1 MCKLYKSFLSLLSGL
16 LLLSSCNNQEELGG
30 LQPDD
35 TSLPPY
41 SVTFRL
47 GGSVAPGAAATR
59 VQTDDEKKLYSLYAV
74 VFEDADGA
82 GTGTTGTEAAADKF
96 YAAFPVDLDGY
107 NKDPQDNP
115 VLSFSLAK
123 AGHFQVCFVANP
135 SGHAD
140 DAQSRTGLAQA
151 ISNLQLGTSTVAQ
164 FKALLESGVLDAA
177 KAPSQYLMTSPFYTL
192 ATSYTDP
199 QTIGEVVLTRAMA
212 RFDIINAADGY
223 TITQVVFHNR
233 ATKTPV
239 MADTPA
245 YDDKNVTATTEYNM
259 ELVGNSTPDA
269 APKCEATIY
278 SFEQYAGS
286 DQDFS
291 EGIAGL
297 PYLEVKYKMPSVSDT
312 RIYSHN
318 VYFRKA
324 KEQPA
329 EGYDVLPIKR
339 NTLYTVKM
347 TNDTHSNLNF
357 TITVM
362 DWDKNTE
369 IAVGDDVLV
378 DGVTPALPKPLEE
391 AAIGDY
397 YMKDGTLRQGMKR
410 LSEEDLPNVIGIVF
424 QTDQSRI
431 GDVEK
436 STLQSKGITAH
447 GLVMAVKLANN
458 GQGCVWSI
466 NKSED
471 TALSNIGTV
480 QAAYQDING
489 LSNYN
494 TLPHTSDYP
503 AFQAVDNFDV
513 PTPETST
520 GWYLPSSGQLWDIA
534 ANLGELKSDMDSYK
548 DCPSENPL
556 YFQFKVGAG
565 SSDDSQV
572 HLVPGFSPGQF
583 LANINAYLSNLD
595 DKVQLFSDGSLWS
608 SSEYSESSVCNSYFG
623 TNYFDIDHDNKNEQY
638 HLFYV
643 RPVLAF

>member
-16 LLLSSCNNQEELGG
+16 LLLSGCNNQEELGG

-47 GGSVAPGAAATR
+47 GGSVAPDAAATR
-59 VQTDDEKKLYSLYAV
+59 VQTDDEKRLNSLYAV
-74 VFEDADGA
+74 VFENAA
-82 GTGTTGTEAAADKF
+82 GGTTTGANDPVDNDNDKF
-96 YAAFPVDLDGY
+96 YAAFPVDLTNYGSSTQP
-107 NKDPQDNP
+107 N
-115 VLSFSLAK
+115 LSFSLAK
-123 AGHFQVCFVANP
+123 AGQFQVCFVANP

-140 DAQSRTGLAQA
+140 DAQSRTGLAHA
-151 ISNLQLGTSTVAQ
+151 ISNLTEGTSTVAQ

-177 KAPSQYLMTSPFYTL
+177 AAPSQYLMTSPFYTL

-245 YDDKNVTATTEYNM
+245 YVDGNVTATTEYNM

-269 APKCEATIY
+269 AQKCEATIY

-286 DQDFS
+286 GQDFS
-291 EGIAGL
+291 EDIEGL

-318 VYFRKA
+318 VYFKKA
-324 KEQPA
+324 KEQPE

-357 TITVM
+357 TINVM

-378 DGVTPALPKPLEE
+378 DGVALALPKTLEE

-424 QTDQSRI
+424 QTDPDRI

-436 STLQSKGITAH
+436 STLRGKGITAH
-447 GLVMAVKLANN
+447 GLVMAVKSLKY
-458 GQGCVWSI
+458 GLQWKVTRGDDSELE
-466 NKSED
+466 NKGSVAKAYED
-471 TALSNIGTV
+471 LSGLYNWNQVKQIDASFTNYPV
-480 QAAYQDING
+480 NKAISTFDDI
-489 LSNYN
+489 
-494 TLPHTSDYP
+494 LPAPDS
-503 AFQAVDNFDV
+503 
-513 PTPETST
+513 ST
-520 GWYLPSSGQLWDIA
+520 GWFLPSAGQWWDIVE
-534 ANLGELKSDMDSYK
+534 NLGGFGDIMAKYHTLNSVEVSFFYADGTTSATDEVYMNCEITAQDHINKYLEVLGTKADKIVNGGTYWTSTESSSGDSMWYVEFFNNRFFVRYNWK
-548 DCPSENPL
+548 DC
-556 YFQFKVGAG
+556 
-565 SSDDSQV
+565 
-572 HLVPGFSPGQF
+572 
-583 LANINAYLSNLD
+583 
-595 DKVQLFSDGSLWS
+595 
-608 SSEYSESSVCNSYFG
+608 ESYY
-623 TNYFDIDHDNKNEQY
+623 TRAI
-638 HLFYV
+638 
-643 RPVLAF
+643 LAF

>member
-16 LLLSSCNNQEELGG
+16 LLLSGCNNQEELGG

-59 VQTDDEKKLYSLYAV
+59 VQTDDEKRLSSLYAV
-74 VFEDADGA
+74 VFENAA
-82 GTGTTGTEAAADKF
+82 GGTTTGANDLVDNDNDKF
-96 YAAFPVDLDGY
+96 YAAFPVDLTNYGSSKQP
-107 NKDPQDNP
+107 N
-115 VLSFSLAK
+115 LSFSLAK
-123 AGHFQVCFVANP
+123 AGQFQVCFVANP
-135 SGHAD
+135 SGHNAN
-140 DAQSRTGLAQA
+140 AQSRTGLAQA
-151 ISNLQLGTSTVAQ
+151 ISNLQPGTSTVAQ
-164 FKALLESGVLDAA
+164 FKALVESGVLDDPA
-177 KAPSQYLMTSPFYTL
+177 APSQYLMTSPFYTL
-192 ATSYTDP
+192 ATSYTAP

-239 MADTPA
+239 IADAPA
-245 YDDKNVTATTEYNM
+245 YVAGNVTATTEYIMNL
-259 ELVGNSTPDA
+259 EGNSTPDA
-269 APKCEATIY
+269 PQKCEATIY

-286 DQDFS
+286 GQAFS
-291 EGIAGL
+291 EDIEGL

-324 KEQPA
+324 KEQPE

-378 DGVTPALPKPLEE
+378 DGVITALPKPLEE

-397 YMKDGTLRQGMKR
+397 YMKDGTLRQGMMR
-410 LSEEDLPNVIGIVF
+410 LSKEDLPNVIGIVF

-436 STLQSKGITAH
+436 STLQGKGITAH
-447 GLVMAVKLANN
+447 GLVMSVKNV
-458 GQGCVWSI
+458 GGSYKWSTTKTQDESI
-466 NKSED
+466 Q
-471 TALSNIGTV
+471 NIHSLKD
-480 QAAYQDING
+480 AYLDING
-489 LSNYN
+489 LRNYN
-494 TLPHTSDYP
+494 AVAKSDDHP
-503 AFQAVDNFDV
+503 AFKAVADFDV
-513 PTPETST
+513 EAPVTST
-520 GWYLPSSGQLWDIA
+520 GWYLPSIGQWWDIV
-534 ANLGELKSDMDSYK
+534 ANLGGMSTFMFPQQTDDVNASYFWI
-548 DCPSENPL
+548 
-556 YFQFKVGAG
+556 Y
-565 SSDDSQV
+565 DDSPSSSTQTHIGNV
-572 HLVPGFSPGQF
+572 GNLYVQN
-583 LANINAYLSNLD
+583 NINSYLTYLD
-595 DKVQLFSDGSLWS
+595 GNANEFSRTYIS
-608 SSEYSESSVCNSYFG
+608 SSEVDAGRTMYISIESSRFYFS
-623 TNYFDIDHDNKNEQY
+623 TPWKDFAMS
-638 HLFYV
+638 V
-643 RPVLAF
+643 RAVLAF

>member
-16 LLLSSCNNQEELGG
+16 LLLSGCNNQEELGG

-59 VQTDDEKKLYSLYAV
+59 AEVQTTAEKALQSLYAV

-82 GTGTTGTEAAADKF
+82 GTGNTGTEAADDKF
-96 YAAFPVDLDGY
+96 YAAFPVDLAGY

-135 SGHAD
+135 SGHDAD
-140 DAQSRTGLAQA
+140 KSSRSGLAKL
-151 ISNLQLGTSTVAQ
+151 ISNLTEGTSTVAD

-177 KAPSQYLMTSPFYTL
+177 NAPSQYLMTSPFYTL
-192 ATSYTDP
+192 ATSYTTT

-233 ATKTPV
+233 ATQTPV
-239 MADTPA
+239 MADAPVYVA
-245 YDDKNVTATTEYNM
+245 GNVTATTEYTMNL
-259 ELVGNSTPDA
+259 EGNSTPDA
-269 APKCEATIY
+269 PQKCEATIY

-286 DQDFS
+286 GQAFS
-291 EGIAGL
+291 EDIDGL

-318 VYFRKA
+318 VYFKKA

-329 EGYDVLPIKR
+329 DGYDVLPIKR

-357 TITVM
+357 TINVM

-369 IAVGDDVLV
+369 IAVGDNVLV
-378 DGVTPALPKPLEE
+378 DGVTTKPLEE
-391 AAIGDY
+391 AAIGDFY
-397 YMKDGTLRQGMKR
+397 LSDGTLRDKDKK
-410 LSEEDLPNVIGIVF
+410 LTEDEKSKVIGIVF
-424 QTDQSRI
+424 QTDPDRI
-431 GDVEK
+431 GQAEK
-436 STLQSKGITAH
+436 DALGGKAH
-447 GLVMAVKLANN
+447 GLVMAVKWANN
-458 GQGCVWSI
+458 GNACMWHTQ
-466 NKSED
+466 KTD
-471 TALSNIGTV
+471 APLQNIETL
-480 QAAYQDING
+480 QAAYQDIEG
-489 LSNYN
+489 LRNYN
-494 TLPHTSDYP
+494 TIPHTSEYP
-503 AFQAVDNFDV
+503 AFEAVSTFDV
-513 PTPETST
+513 DTPKSST
-520 GWYLPSSGQLWDIA
+520 GWFLPSSGQWWDIA
-534 ANLGELKSDMDSYK
+534 ENLGGMKE
-548 DCPSENPL
+548 
-556 YFQFKVGAG
+556 
-565 SSDDSQV
+565 
-572 HLVPGFSPGQF
+572 
-583 LANINAYLSNLD
+583 YLSQKRDDDLD
-595 DKVQLFSDGSLWS
+595 YTLTFYYFSGSGGVIINKERYFATNNVNSYLSVLGENADLFSTDGRTSWCWS
-608 SSEYSESSVCNSYFG
+608 SSEGKSEDARRIDFGESALSITSVHKMDP
-623 TNYFDIDHDNKNEQY
+623 NYI
-638 HLFYV
+638 

>member
-16 LLLSSCNNQEELGG
+16 LLLSGCNNQEELGG

-47 GGSVAPGAAATR
+47 GGSVAPDAAATR
-59 VQTDDEKKLYSLYAV
+59 VQTDDEKRLNSLYAV
-74 VFEDADGA
+74 VFENAA
-82 GTGTTGTEAAADKF
+82 GGTTTGANDPVDNDNDKF
-96 YAAFPVDLDGY
+96 YAAFPVDLTNYGSSTQP
-107 NKDPQDNP
+107 N
-115 VLSFSLAK
+115 LSFSLAK
-123 AGHFQVCFVANP
+123 AGQFQVCFVANP

-140 DAQSRTGLAQA
+140 DAQSRTGLAHA
-151 ISNLQLGTSTVAQ
+151 ISNLTEGTSTVAQ
-164 FKALLESGVLDAA
+164 FKALLESGVLDAPA
-177 KAPSQYLMTSPFYTL
+177 APSQYLMTSPFYTL

-245 YDDKNVTATTEYNM
+245 YNSDYVTTTTYDNM
-259 ELVGNSTPDA
+259 DLVGSSQTPT
-269 APKCEATIY
+269 KCEATIY

-286 DQDFS
+286 TEGAFS
-291 EGIAGL
+291 EDIEGL

-357 TITVM
+357 TINVM

-378 DGVTPALPKPLEE
+378 DGVALALPKPLEE
-391 AAIGDY
+391 AAIGDFY
-397 YMKDGTLRQGMKR
+397 LSDGTLRDKDKE
-410 LSEEDLPNVIGIVF
+410 LTEDEKSKVIGIVF
-424 QTDQSRI
+424 QTDPDRI
-431 GDVEK
+431 GQAEK
-436 STLQSKGITAH
+436 DALGGKAH
-447 GLVMAVKLANN
+447 GLAMAVKWANN
-458 GQGCVWSI
+458 GNACIWHTQ
-466 NKSED
+466 KTD
-471 TALSNIGTV
+471 APLQNIETL
-480 QAAYQDING
+480 QAAYQDIEG
-489 LSNYN
+489 LRNYN
-494 TLPHTSDYP
+494 TIPHTSEYP
-503 AFQAVDNFDV
+503 AFEAVSTFDV
-513 PTPETST
+513 DTPKSST
-520 GWYLPSSGQLWDIA
+520 GWFLPSSGQWWDIA
-534 ANLGELKSDMDSYK
+534 ENLGGMKE
-548 DCPSENPL
+548 
-556 YFQFKVGAG
+556 
-565 SSDDSQV
+565 
-572 HLVPGFSPGQF
+572 
-583 LANINAYLSNLD
+583 YLSQKRDDNLD
-595 DKVQLFSDGSLWS
+595 YTLIFYYISGSGGVIINKERYFATNNVNSYLSVLGENADLFSTDGRTSWCWS
-608 SSEYSESSVCNSYFG
+608 SSEGKSEDARRIDFGESSLAITSVHKMD
-623 TNYFDIDHDNKNEQY
+623 TNYI
-638 HLFYV
+638 

>member
-16 LLLSSCNNQEELGG
+16 LLLSGCNNQEELGG

-59 VQTDDEKKLYSLYAV
+59 VQTDDEKKLNSLYAV
-74 VFEDADGA
+74 VFENADG
-82 GTGTTGTEAAADKF
+82 GSTTGANDPVDNDNDKF
-96 YAAFPVDLDGY
+96 YAAFPVDLTNYGSSTQP
-107 NKDPQDNP
+107 N
-115 VLSFSLAK
+115 LSFSLAK
-123 AGHFQVCFVANP
+123 AGQFQVCFVANP

-140 DAQSRTGLAQA
+140 DALSRTGLAYA
-151 ISNLQLGTSTVAQ
+151 ISNLTEGTSTVAQ
-164 FKALLESGVLDAA
+164 FKALLESVVLDDPA
-177 KAPSQYLMTSPFYTL
+177 APSQYLMTSPFYTL

-239 MADTPA
+239 MADVPA
-245 YDDKNVTATTEYNM
+245 YVAGNVTATTEYNM
-259 ELVGNSTPDA
+259 ELVGSSTSDA
-269 APKCEATIY
+269 AQKCEATIY

-286 DQDFS
+286 GQDFS
-291 EGIAGL
+291 EDIEDL

-318 VYFRKA
+318 VYFKKA
-324 KEQPA
+324 KEQPDQ
-329 EGYDVLPIKR
+329 GYSVLPIKR

-369 IAVGDDVLV
+369 IAVGEDVLV
-378 DGVTPALPKPLEE
+378 DGVSEKKPEN
-391 AAIGDY
+391 AAIGDFY
-397 YMKDGTLRQGMKR
+397 LSDGTLLDKNKT
-410 LSEEDLPNVIGIVF
+410 LTEDEKSKVIGIVF
-424 QTDQSRI
+424 QTDPDRI
-431 GDVEK
+431 GQAEK
-436 STLQSKGITAH
+436 DALGGKAH

-458 GQGCVWSI
+458 GLVCKWSTGQT
-466 NKSED
+466 D
-471 TALSNIGTV
+471 TSLPNIETV
-480 QAAYQDING
+480 QAAYQDVNG

-494 TLPHTSDYP
+494 NISKTSDYP
-503 AFQAVDNFDV
+503 AFQAVASFDV
-513 PTPETST
+513 PAPKNST
-520 GWYLPSSGQLWDIA
+520 GWYLPSIGQLWDIA
-534 ANLGELKSDMDSYK
+534 ANLGGMKSDMEPYK
-548 DCPSENPL
+548 DVTSSNF
-556 YFQFKVGAG
+556 YFKFQSG
-565 SSDDSQV
+565 SDDGGN
-572 HLVPGFSPGQF
+572 HYMPEFGEGTL
-583 LANINAYLSNLD
+583 LANINAYLSVLD
-595 DKVQLFSDGSLWS
+595 SKDLFVDADAPLWS
-608 SSEYSESSVCNSYFG
+608 SSEYSSSVARDSQFG
-623 TNYFDIDHDNKNEQY
+623 TSYLHIYGDNKVNAY
-638 HLFYV
+638 YV